1 MSDPARP
8 GLPDT
13 CVFHVWGC
21 RGSRNLEIGRSRIGR
36 CTSCYSLIAGDE
48 LIVFDAGRGLSS
60 LSVAMSRDPRY
71 QNVRSVTI
79 LLSHA
84 HMDHWEGL
92 KDADWFWLKDKP
104 LDITLLGPAEAVE
117 TARVAFAHPSYV
129 PLEQLTSGSNV
140 RFRAEVLHAGEQ
152 RDLGSFV
159 LTTSPLNHYSGM
171 GTTKRC
177 LDTIGF
183 RLSLA
188 SGPVVAY
195 LSDHEPG
202 TDLLVNES
210 LLTAGA
216 SLILVDAHYLNVA
229 DHAFGHGSVEHAAR
243 LARKLPDT
251 VVIAGHTGSLL
262 ADEEIIAAVLRHA
275 AGIDNCRIAREGDS
289 YRWNSREG
297 KFAGAHYARAR
308 KTVGGAAPAAEI
320 DILKHELRIPVH
332 RILSY
337 CDLLRQEM
345 EEAKDRTY
353 IDDVRTVQKA
363 ADELL
368 FLLERTG
375 QQEERVPSEPASA
388 ASPGA
393 PDSPALPGTGSES
406 ELGASPS
413 SGAPGRILIVSHD
426 EATLDVLSRLL
437 AGKGYRVTVATEG
450 RQAIDNVERQSYD
463 LALLEADM
471 PSISGLDVVHALR
484 KTRGKTDLPIILLLS
499 SEQRSQYE
507 EALRSG
513 ANDCTARPLDFPIL
527 LARVESLVALRKA
540 VALSCR
546 LEQQLS
552 GSSRDR
558 TSESQ
563 GQ

>member
-1 MSDPARP
+1 MSDPMRP
-8 GLPDT
+8 GLSDT

-21 RGSRNLEIGRSRIGR
+21 RGSRNLDAGRSRIGR

-60 LSVAMSRDPRY
+60 LSVSMSRDARY
-71 QNVRSVTI
+71 QNVSRVTI

-152 RDLGSFV
+152 RSLGSFL
-159 LTTSPLNHYSGM
+159 LTTSPLNHYSGQ
-171 GTTKRC
+171 GATKRC

-183 RLSLA
+183 RLSVS

-202 TDLLVNES
+202 TTSAASES
-210 LLTAGA
+210 LLTEGA

-229 DHAFGHGSVEHAAR
+229 DHAFGHGSIEHAAK
-243 LARKLPDT
+243 LARNLPDT

-262 ADEEIIAAVLRHA
+262 ADDEIIAAVLRHA

-289 YRWNSREG
+289 YRWNPREG

-308 KTVGGAAPAAEI
+308 KTVGGAPPAGEI
-320 DILKHELRIPVH
+320 EILRHELRIPVH

-345 EEAKDRTY
+345 EEAKDRRY
-353 IDDVRTVQKA
+353 IDDMRTVRKA

-368 FLLERTG
+368 FLLDRTA
-375 QQEERVPSEPASA
+375 QHQEPVQNAPASSA
-388 ASPGA
+388 TRLAT
-393 PDSPALPGTGSES
+393 DSPSLPVTGSES
-406 ELGASPS
+406 ELGDSPS
-413 SGAPGRILIVSHD
+413 GAGGRILIVSHD

-437 AGKGYRVTVATEG
+437 AGKGYNVTAVAEG
-450 RQAIDNVERQSYD
+450 REAIDDVEHHSYD
-463 LALLEADM
+463 LVLVEADM

-484 KTRGKTDLPIILLLS
+484 KTRGKTDLPIILVLS
-499 SEQRSQYE
+499 SEQRSQYA

-540 VALSCR
+540 VALSRR
-546 LEQQLS
+546 LEQELS
-552 GSSRDR
+552 GTSGDR
-558 TSESQ
+558 TSELQ
-563 GQ
+563 G